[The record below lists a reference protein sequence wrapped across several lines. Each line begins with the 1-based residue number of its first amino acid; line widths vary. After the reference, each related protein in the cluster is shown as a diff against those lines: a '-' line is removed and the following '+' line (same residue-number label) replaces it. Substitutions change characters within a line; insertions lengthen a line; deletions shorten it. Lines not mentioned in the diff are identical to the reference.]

1 MTWEEVN
8 GLTTIKA
15 IEAFQQC
22 NTHKQGIPEQFIN

>member
-8 GLTTIKA
+8 GLTTIKV